1 MAGNSPKVPLR
12 RIPAPPAGW
21 QVLVYLG
28 PGFLWML
35 SAAGSGELLFTPR
48 IASLYGYALL
58 WALLLAV
65 ALKWFINR
73 EIGRYTVCTG
83 ATVLQGFAQTSGTW
97 AVWLI
102 ILPQLVVAVASIAGL
117 AGAGATAIKLLTGG
131 GLPLLTLLTI
141 SVAAAA
147 VGFGQYS
154 RIEKMAAVLA
164 GALFVAVLA
173 AAIGAKPDWANLVA
187 GLRPQLPADVNFTEV
202 LPWLGF
208 MLSGAAGMLW
218 FSYWVQAK
226 GYGAAA
232 AAPDSQNTGRPES
245 LPTDT
250 LAGSNPPQDDT
261 AKLQGWTR
269 QMTGTITLAVVGAT
283 ITALGFLV
291 LGAELLYPKR
301 LTPEQNQ
308 IAQTLGR
315 LLGDVWGRFGFW
327 FMVSAMALTF
337 VSTLLSSVDGY
348 SRMLSEGLELVRR
361 ERLRWLSPERLKQ
374 VLLVV
379 VLTGLPAGT
388 YLLVGDPVRLLQ
400 LAGGIEAV
408 HIPFVTALVLYLNK
422 KTLPPALQPAGVSFW
437 GTVLAGLFFG
447 GFALVY
453 LLQLAGVL
461 GAK

>member
-1 MAGNSPKVPLR
+1 MASPVPRVPRR
-12 RIPAPPAGW
+12 RIPLPPAGW

-48 IASLYGYALL
+48 IASRYGYALL
-58 WALLLAV
+58 WALLLTV

-83 ATVLQGFAQTSGTW
+83 ETVLQGFAQTSGAW
-97 AVWLI
+97 AVWLV

-117 AGAGATAIKLLTGG
+117 AGAGATALKLLTGG

-141 SVAAAA
+141 ALAAA
-147 VGFGQYS
+147 VVGLGQYS
-154 RIEKMAAVLA
+154 RLEKIAAVLA
-164 GALFVAVLA
+164 GALFVAILA
-173 AAIGAKPDWANLVA
+173 AAIGVTPDWGNLAA
-187 GLRPQLPADVNFTEV
+187 GLKPQLPANTNFAEV

-208 MLSGAAGMLW
+208 MLLGAAGMLW

-232 AAPDSQNTGRPES
+232 TAPDAQNTGRPVS
-245 LPTDT
+245 SPHDT
-250 LAGSNPPQDDT
+250 LPATSAPPDDT
-261 AKLQGWTR
+261 AKLRGWTR

-283 ITALGFLV
+283 IIALGFLV
-291 LGAELLYPKR
+291 LGAELLWPKR

-327 FMVSAMALTF
+327 FMISAMALTF
-337 VSTLLSSVDGY
+337 VSTLLSSIDGY
-348 SRMLSEGLELVRR
+348 SRMLGEGLELVRR
-361 ERLRWLSPERLKQ
+361 GRLHWLSPERLKQ
-374 VLLVV
+374 GLLLVV
-379 VLTGLPAGT
+379 LSALPAGT

-408 HIPFVTALVLYLNK
+408 HIPFVTGLVLYLNK
-422 KTLPPALQPAGVSFW
+422 KTLPPALQPSGVSFW

-461 GAK
+461 GDK